1 MSLSTAQTV
10 SDVTSGLFSKGPLPD
25 RLQARRNYGPLNAGD
40 VIEWDPARH
49 GFFSPDQRHVF
60 FPAFCRRAFGVLF
73 TAAPI
78 RITQLE
84 IAI

>member
-1 MSLSTAQTV
+1 MTTRII
-10 SDVTSGLFSKGPLPD
+10 SDVSAALFSKGTLPD

-40 VIEWDPARH
+40 VIEWDPAHR
-49 GFFSPDQRHVF
+49 GFFSPDKRHVF